1 MNYIK
6 RFWNVEDDEI
16 NRWIDHHGVTVISAS
31 YGIDADGNECVLIV
45 YREVEYS

>member
-6 RFWNVEDDEI
+6 RFWNATDEEI
-16 NRWIDHHGVTVISAS
+16 NQWIVRNDVIVISAS
-31 YGIDADGNECVLIV
+31 ITCDEDENECVLIV